1 MNLLTICVLISSLSF
16 FAYAYSY
23 FKAPYMKD
31 EFKRFG
37 LEKMGLTIIILEII
51 GALGLIVGLKFYFI
65 LVISSLGLALL
76 MLAGLII
83 RIKIKDSIWI
93 SLPAFSYLV
102 LNTYIFWKSINLPT

>member
-1 MNLLTICVLISSLSF
+1 
-16 FAYAYSY
+16 
-23 FKAPYMKD
+23 MKD

-37 LEKMGLTIIILEII
+37 LEKMGLTIIILEIV
-51 GALGLIVGLKFYFI
+51 GALGLLVGLKFYFI

-76 MLAGLII
+76 MLAGLIV

-102 LNTYIFWKSINLPT
+102 LNVFIFWKSINLPT